1 MDGTIKGR
9 RFVKMSFPK
18 GFLWGGA
25 FEKNGIDY
33 SYITEEDKKII
44 KEGVVD
50 MYISRLWDRQL
61 MTVYLL
67 SAIPHGALLT
77 SFLLVLASML
87 SVMALSML
95 TAMMMVLVSSLEAV
109 RIPSSG
115 TRR

>member
-67 SAIPHGALLT
+67 SAIPHG
-77 SFLLVLASML
+77 
-87 SVMALSML
+87 
-95 TAMMMVLVSSLEAV
+95 
-109 RIPSSG
+109 PY
-115 TRR
+115 